1 MSFQINEHPIFKNLL
16 KDFIHADKADSFR
29 ILRKCLAV
37 QSAILLRLSGQYL
50 LNRNEDDLEVLINEE
65 SDLAV
70 HLKNYFFVI
79 DDPIFLALKM
89 INNKHEDLFHCLEYS
104 FLMNYE

>member
-1 MSFQINEHPIFKNLL
+1 MHFQIDDHPTFKNLL

-29 ILRKCLAV
+29 ILRGCLRL

-50 LNRNEDDLEVLINEE
+50 LNRDQDDQVVLINEE

-70 HLKNYFFVI
+70 HLTNYFFVI
-79 DDPIFLALKM
+79 DDPIFSTLQM
-89 INNKHEDLFHCLEYS
+89 IYNKNEVNW
-104 FLMNYE
+104 M